1 MFKLKDVKK
10 ESNKLYGLVCT
21 RFATS
26 TYMTLHHVK
35 IFFDH
40 FGYSTNSFS
49 MNPRVPPRVRFVARH
64 ERIQIES
71 SQSLAQEMYDDCLEP
86 TSPPM
91 SPTSDF
97 NSDDANSSAAS
108 GFEYLPR
115 GPAQSLFLKMT
126 NTDQL
131 AVGSCHF

>member
-1 MFKLKDVKK
+1 M
-10 ESNKLYGLVCT
+10 CT

-26 TYMTLHHVK
+26 TYMTLHHVQSL
-35 IFFDH
+35 FDH

-49 MNPRVPPRVRFVARH
+49 MNPRVPPRVRFVAHH

-71 SQSLAQEMYDDCLEP
+71 SQSLAQEMYDGCLEP

-91 SPTSDF
+91 SPSSDF

-108 GFEYLPR
+108 GFEYLSR

-126 NTDQL
+126 NADQL